1 MVLRK
6 EPLEAE
12 AMDEKIRHI
21 ENVTILEL
29 AGSLDISNAHRIRQ
43 EMIDVISGESAQIVV
58 NLRDLYFIDS
68 SGLAALVLGLKRAR
82 EQQGNL
88 CLCSLQPPVR
98 MILEMT
104 RFDKVFEI
112 FVSEEDAVLAATGLY

>member
-1 MVLRK
+1 
-6 EPLEAE
+6 
-12 AMDEKIRHI
+12 MDLKVRHI
-21 ENVTILEL
+21 ESVTVLEL
-29 AGSLDISNAHRIRQ
+29 AGSLDISTAHQIRQ
-43 EMIDVISGESAQIVV
+43 AMVDVISGESAQVVV
-58 NLRDLYFIDS
+58 NLRDLYFVDS

-82 EQQGNL
+82 EHQGNL

-112 FVSEEDAVLAATGLY
+112 FVCEQDAVLAAAGLY

>member
-1 MVLRK
+1 MVLLK
-6 EPLEAE
+6 EPLEAR
-12 AMDEKIRHI
+12 AMDEIIRYK

-43 EMIDVISGESAQIVV
+43 KMIDVISGESAQVVV

-68 SGLAALVLGLKRAR
+68 SGLAALVLGFKRAR
-82 EQQGNL
+82 EHQGNL
-88 CLCSLQPPVR
+88 FLCNLRPPVR

-112 FVSEEDAVLAATGLY
+112 FVSEEHAVLAATGLF